1 MSGIVGSYFNTRGS
15 GVVAKLGT
23 DGQVFTSTGAGL
35 SQGFE
40 AAAGGGKIGQVVQ
53 TVVSDTTNTT
63 STSYADISGMTVAIT
78 PVATSSK
85 ILVNVSASLGTDPNR
100 AGELKLLRDS
110 TQIAHG
116 DADGDRSRVTFQ
128 CHGNDNENDLATQN
142 MLYLDSPSS
151 TSELTYKLQ
160 WFVES
165 SGDGRLNYSN
175 SVTDSA
181 LVGRTASTMTVME
194 VLA

>member
-1 MSGIVGSYFNTRGS
+1 MIVNEWIIG
-15 GVVAKLGT
+15 
-23 DGQVFTSTGAGL
+23 GAILLGL
-35 SQGFE
+35 SIILNIFLVLYIRKE
-40 AAAGGGKIGQVVQ
+40 IVRIFV
-53 TVVSDTTNTT
+53 
-63 STSYADISGMTVAIT
+63 ISET
-78 PVATSSK
+78 
-85 ILVNVSASLGTDPNR
+85 ASEIFTRLDSF
-100 AGELKLLRDS
+100 KLLRDS

-128 CHGNDNENDLATQN
+128 FHGDDNENDLATQN

-165 SGDGRLNYSN
+165 AGDARLNYSN
-175 SVTDSA
+175 SGTDSA